1 MLLLNNRRTTKGNKV
16 FFTKKTTLCL
26 QVKKLSSMF
35 VSQSNNPLENDEI
48 RTLKQTSLKNGNNFP
63 VCFNSHLSVFI
74 AIKRK
79 VQKNKK
85 FHFNPNPKTKMMKT
99 LTQNLLK
106 ALLVLLVSA
115 STIASNA
122 SVNTVP
128 VKPASFTADFNNNN
142 TKKVDLKWS
151 TEIETNLSHFIVER
165 STDGVNFSDA
175 ALVFAY
181 GNTTAKSDYAF
192 ADNISRIV
200 EGSVYYRVI
209 SISDDGKT
217 VYSDVRII
225 KINK

>member
-1 MLLLNNRRTTKGNKV
+1 
-16 FFTKKTTLCL
+16 
-26 QVKKLSSMF
+26 
-35 VSQSNNPLENDEI
+35 
-48 RTLKQTSLKNGNNFP
+48 
-63 VCFNSHLSVFI
+63 
-74 AIKRK
+74 
-79 VQKNKK
+79 
-85 FHFNPNPKTKMMKT
+85 MKT

-106 ALLVLLVSA
+106 AMLVLLVSA
-115 STIASNA
+115 LTIASNA

-192 ADNISRIV
+192 ADNINRILS
-200 EGSVYYRVI
+200 GSVYYRII
-209 SISDDGKT
+209 SISEDGKT
-217 VYSDVRII
+217 MYSDVRII